1 MVLLQIDVCCEAL
14 AQISLNLP
22 SPGEGNCRADAG
34 SLGRGGQAP
43 SSHLGAQTLASHLRQ
58 ASQGR
63 LRSGPPGYGRV
74 CPGHSPCA
82 PGSPEEPWG
91 FKPPLPT
98 RFSAPSPSPFGLR
111 RSRPAQTCL
120 LLSPAGRQGADPFQG
135 TGEGWGMLRPAGRPR
150 VLHPDPPRLSPAWV
164 LPTPSGGS
172 FLWSFPRHSFLC
184 QGGSRLLGLELQQ

>member
-1 MVLLQIDVCCEAL
+1 MLALWEGVGRHHLHTWGPRPLVPQVAAGFPREAKVWAPRLWQGVPRPQSLCPWIPRGAMGVQATTPHQVL
-14 AQISLNLP
+14 
-22 SPGEGNCRADAG
+22 G
-34 SLGRGGQAP
+34 
-43 SSHLGAQTLASHLRQ
+43 
-58 ASQGR
+58 
-63 LRSGPPGYGRV
+63 
-74 CPGHSPCA
+74 
-82 PGSPEEPWG
+82 
-91 FKPPLPT
+91 PLPQ
-98 RFSAPSPSPFGLR
+98 PV

>member
-1 MVLLQIDVCCEAL
+1 MLALWEGVGRHHLHTWGPRPLVPQVAAGFPREAKVW
-14 AQISLNLP
+14 
-22 SPGEGNCRADAG
+22 
-34 SLGRGGQAP
+34 AP
-43 SSHLGAQTLASHLRQ
+43 
-58 ASQGR
+58 R
-63 LRSGPPGYGRV
+63 LCRV

-150 VLHPDPPRLSPAWV
+150 VLHSDPPRLSPAWV